1 MNILIVTS
9 EIGLDG
15 GGMALACKRVV
26 DILRKEHTVI
36 VLSSTE
42 NPIYTVK
49 GGMNPNTEAS
59 IRKEYKLKHDSLV
72 YKHVDVVIA
81 FGGRFNGYY
90 GAMLA
95 EKLGKRFI
103 LALRGSD
110 INIVKWS
117 IDDTWYLRE
126 ATTRASK
133 IVCLSKEMIHNVISL
148 VQKQME
154 KQLLFQM
161 SMKVIG

>member
-26 DILRKEHTVI
+26 DILRKEHNVI

-49 GGMNPNTEAS
+49 GGMNPNTENG

-72 YKHVDVVIA
+72 YLK
-81 FGGRFNGYY
+81 
-90 GAMLA
+90 
-95 EKLGKRFI
+95 
-103 LALRGSD
+103 S
-110 INIVKWS
+110 
-117 IDDTWYLRE
+117 
-126 ATTRASK
+126 ATYR
-133 IVCLSKEMIHNVISL
+133 V
-148 VQKQME
+148 
-154 KQLLFQM
+154 
-161 SMKVIG
+161 